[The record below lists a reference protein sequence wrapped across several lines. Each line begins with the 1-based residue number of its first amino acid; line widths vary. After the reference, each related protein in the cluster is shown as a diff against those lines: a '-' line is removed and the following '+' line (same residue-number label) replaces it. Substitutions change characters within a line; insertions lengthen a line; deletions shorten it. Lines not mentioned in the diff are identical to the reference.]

1 MKLQI
6 LVFVVLAVAGSF
18 GKRRAKVIISTSKRQ
33 IIGGTTALDGSF
45 PYQVSL
51 RLESGNHFCGGS
63 IISQWW
69 ILTAAHCL
77 HGIGQRLIT
86 VVTGTN
92 NLVAAGWKYR
102 SRQHIIHPGFNYNS
116 LKNDVGLIMLNSSIS
131 FNYLVRPVVLPT
143 LDFDSSGYPAV
154 VSGWGTLAGDSG
166 GPLVSN
172 GVQIGIVSFGQPCAL
187 GLPDV
192 YTRVWSYMDWIKYHI
207 R

>member
-1 MKLQI
+1 MVDPYCCAL
-6 LVFVVLAVAGSF
+6 FT
-18 GKRRAKVIISTSKRQ
+18 RYRAK
-33 IIGGTTALDGSF
+33 
-45 PYQVSL
+45 
-51 RLESGNHFCGGS
+51 
-63 IISQWW
+63 
-69 ILTAAHCL
+69 
-77 HGIGQRLIT
+77 
-86 VVTGTN
+86 
-92 NLVAAGWKYR
+92 
-102 SRQHIIHPGFNYNS
+102 HIIHPGFNYNS

-154 VSGWGTLAGDSG
+154 VSGWGTLALRGPSPRLLRYSNTRLLSIKDCYNYYRDRISASNICTLTRRGQGNCHGDSG
-166 GPLVSN
+166 GPLVSD